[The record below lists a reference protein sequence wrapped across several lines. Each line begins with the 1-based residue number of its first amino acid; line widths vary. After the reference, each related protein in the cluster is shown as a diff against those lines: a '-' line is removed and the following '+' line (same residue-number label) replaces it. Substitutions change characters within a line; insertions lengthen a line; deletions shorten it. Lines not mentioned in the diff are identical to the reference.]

1 MATEARRHPRS
12 MGHRGPYVA
21 VAENHG
27 SRLVEL
33 EPWITHLGRGLTAHI
48 RLEDDHVSV
57 DHAIIV
63 RNGRVA
69 RLLDHQSGSGTFL
82 NGRRVNSASLHDG
95 DVIQLGSVRLQYV
108 EIS

>member
-1 MATEARRHPRS
+1 MAI
-12 MGHRGPYVA
+12 
-21 VAENHG
+21 AERHG

-33 EPWITHLGRGLTAHI
+33 EPRVTHLGRGLTAHI
-48 RLEDDHVSV
+48 RLADDHVSV

-63 RNGRVA
+63 RHGHVA

-82 NGRRVNSASLHDG
+82 NGRRVRSARLHDG